1 MYDLSSWRKL
11 SADYGFML
19 PDVECPISAPQV
31 PGLLFELNNLQAAA
45 QATSFDELHRVSA
58 AVAEEIIQAQANA
71 TGDVERL
78 LLEYLQFEIS
88 IAPMMVAIQR
98 GRFDSAFDWIHN
110 GLSDSVE
117 SSATRK
123 FFDGRP
129 FRFIGALVDV
139 LPNSFPNTF
148 LEWTDGFFYYCRHQS
163 ALQTPA
169 VRIAP
174 LLEATVFKLPANR
187 TLKTKAAVSLMCWG
201 RDTGH
206 RSAAG
211 VAAALRGLYDVD
223 ALPRDNKA
231 MIAKAFSSRSCDLI
245 GEEHHKWAKIVL
257 RDYADFLFNHEP
269 FQYLFASLEN
279 VEDWDENVVRL
290 IETAQDYS
298 DRVRD
303 SFPAYT
309 DWAIALDQRSSLL
322 SPVAKFS
329 LDNDRAGDFAKIIA
343 AWYGGEI
350 ETASA
355 GCSVVLPTAISGV
368 GFLGND
374 PELINFRGKFSGA
387 TEVVEAMN
395 EATNNALGMTRTVQ
409 AGPELYQVPGRP
421 GQPNRDSANVF
432 EEALTD
438 FYNVPV
444 LVEKLAGSPAFT
456 CYPHN
461 LHPLQ
466 ALLSREANECWPL
479 SSSLR
484 TPLPDRPIRRAA
496 IWASCDD
503 WYSEMEAASASE
515 FLQRHG
521 VEAHVYLGRQRGRD
535 DFFAMYRDPAY
546 DFIHVIGH
554 GVFDHWQL
562 GSSKILVNHGEIVAV
577 DDLVGLH
584 PENEGRRLLCL
595 NICDGGV
602 SDGLGGIQKLG
613 LAPSLASPAQAAVS
627 HIWPV
632 EPRVASAFGLTICSE
647 LIAAQS
653 DHFGAFSE
661 TLKRVREPWEQRVA
675 ALRDQFEGE
684 MMERLENF
692 NAPGDIF
699 DWASP
704 VFFQ

>member
-1 MYDLSSWRKL
+1 
-11 SADYGFML
+11 ML
-19 PDVECPISAPQV
+19 PDVECPILAPQV
-31 PGLLFELNNLQAAA
+31 PGLVVELNNLQAAA

-71 TGDVERL
+71 SGDFERL

-88 IAPMMVAIQR
+88 IAPMMAAIQR
-98 GRFDSAFDWIHN
+98 GRFDCAFDWIHN
-110 GLSDSVE
+110 GLSNSVE
-117 SSATRK
+117 SSATRQ
-123 FFDGRP
+123 FCDGRL
-129 FRFIGALVDV
+129 FRFIAALVDV
-139 LPNSFPNTF
+139 LPNNFPNTF
-148 LEWTDGFFYYCRHQS
+148 LEWADGFFYYCRHQS

-169 VRIAP
+169 VRVAP
-174 LLEATVFKLPANR
+174 LLKETVFKLPANR
-187 TLKTKAAVSLMCWG
+187 TLTTKAAVSLMCWG

-279 VEDWDENVVRL
+279 VEDWDEKVGRL

-421 GQPNRDSANVF
+421 GQPDRDSASAF

-456 CYPHN
+456 CFPHN

-466 ALLSREANECWPL
+466 ALLSRETNECWPL

-484 TPLPDRPIRRAA
+484 TSLPDRPIRRAA

-503 WYSEMEAASASE
+503 WYSEMEANSASE
-515 FLQRHG
+515 FLQGHG
-521 VEAHVYLGRQRGRD
+521 VETNVYLGRERGRQ
-535 DFFAMYRDPAY
+535 DFMAMYRDLAY
-546 DFIHVIGH
+546 DFIHVVGH

-562 GSSKILVNHGEIVAV
+562 SSSRILVNQEEVVAV
-577 DDLVGLH
+577 DDLIDLL
-584 PENEGRRLLCL
+584 PKNEGRRLLCL

-613 LAPSLASPAQAAVS
+613 LAPSLASPAQAVIS
-627 HIWPV
+627 HLWPV

-647 LIAAQS
+647 LMAANN
-653 DHFGAFSE
+653 DHFGAFSG
-661 TLKRVREPWEQRVA
+661 TLKRVREPWVQRVT
-675 ALRDQFEGE
+675 LMRDQFDGE
-684 MMERLENF
+684 IMDRLENF
-692 NAPGDIF
+692 NASDDIF